1 MLSKTYE
8 NMNTFEQNEID
19 GVEAVDIK
27 FTTEHLI
34 HYDTPIQMFT
44 KGMEIMFGVK
54 KICPTCK
61 GDKVFE
67 KITSEGLQYGYIC
80 PQCQGT
86 GVKQ

>member
-8 NMNTFEQNEID
+8 DMNTFEQNEID
-19 GVEAVDIK
+19 GVEAIDIVS
-27 FTTEHLI
+27 
-34 HYDTPIQMFT
+34 DN
-44 KGMEIMFGVK
+44 
-54 KICPTCK
+54 CPYCK

-67 KITSEGLQYGYIC
+67 KTTTEGLQYGYIC